1 MEIRMQDPAVPGDLK
16 AEGTAEGKM
25 SEKAGLEQAAEA
37 LKVNEKIISGEILL
51 NEVVAQTQALKEE
64 AKNSDSEKSEIS
76 EKSRPARDTASVSD
90 SPDVWDEEEWKE
102 AFRKFA
108 DWCPSD
114 NLSVPEQLDQLSRM
128 YKELL
133 LAVLTHGTQEGG
145 EAERL
150 NQELSLL
157 LQKLMMTRF
166 GDLELLLKN
175 YGSPISIT
183 ALRGAVCRSVM
194 GKNLTEAELNQIFG
208 RGDLAG
214 KPAGVVNE
222 SGIRTPLMDKGNET
236 GMGIIYQPAGSG
248 TIKNNPGYAENLMKE
263 TSMIILEKGASIK
276 DKAGKTQ
283 GASLTISPLKTG
295 RAYEIKD
302 LETAQRFAAYMIRE
316 GNLFKLAGLTGKSE
330 ELWGF
335 LAALMSIK
343 SQVFVSYLG
352 MEKGLA
358 MDLREAGD
366 RMTDELIQEMVSQSS
381 LEYSGAAARKHVFE
395 AKDVYKIF
403 YYMMNIYLAKADV
416 NETANKGIRYA
427 YQQFLKK
434 KEVSE
439 NRREQ
444 EPFFTKE
451 KKIPAE
457 DFKEGRKLIE
467 RDWREFLNFLS
478 SGNSSEMPQGILVL
492 SPWGMLAEPET
503 VMDRDKGNIR
513 PAFIFG
519 GGAALVILIIIFS
532 FIWF

>member
-1 MEIRMQDPAVPGDLK
+1 MEIRVQDPAVPGDLK
-16 AEGTAEGKM
+16 AEGTADVKM
-25 SEKAGLEQAAEA
+25 SEKAGLDLAAGSLEA
-37 LKVNEKIISGEILL
+37 NVKLISGEILL

-64 AKNSDSEKSEIS
+64 AKNSESEKPEKS
-76 EKSRPARDTASVSD
+76 EKSRTARDTASVSD
-90 SPDVWDEEEWKE
+90 SPDVWNEEEWKE
-102 AFRKFA
+102 AFREFT
-108 DWCPSD
+108 DWCPSET
-114 NLSVPEQLDQLSRM
+114 LPVSEVLEQLARI

-133 LAVLTHGTQEGG
+133 LAVLTHGTQAGG

-157 LQKLMMTRF
+157 LQKLLMTRL

-175 YGSPISIT
+175 YGSSTSIN

-194 GKNLTEAELNQIFG
+194 GKNLTEAELNELFG

-214 KPAGVVNE
+214 KSAVSANE
-222 SGIRTPLMDKGNET
+222 SGIRTPVFDKGIET

-263 TSMIILEKGASIK
+263 TSMIILDK
-276 DKAGKTQ
+276 DSSLKNKAGKTQ

-295 RAYEIKD
+295 RVYEIKD
-302 LETAQRFAAYMIRE
+302 LETAQRFAAYLSRE

-335 LAALMSIK
+335 LAAIMSIK
-343 SQVFVSYLG
+343 SQVFASYLG

-366 RMTDELIQEMVSQSS
+366 RMTDGLIQEMVSQSS
-381 LEYSGAAARKHVFE
+381 LKYSGAAVRKHVFE

-416 NETANKGIRYA
+416 NEAANKGIRYA

-439 NRREQ
+439 DRREP
-444 EPFFTKE
+444 ESFFTKE
-451 KKIPAE
+451 KKTPSD

-467 RDWREFLNFLS
+467 RDWKEFLNFLS
-478 SGNSSEMPQGILVL
+478 SGNSSEMPQGILML
-492 SPWGMLAEPET
+492 SPWGILAEPEI
-503 VMDRDKGNIR
+503 VMERDEGSLS
-513 PAFIFG
+513 PAFLLG
-519 GGAALVILIIIFS
+519 GGAVLVILIIIFF

>member
-1 MEIRMQDPAVPGDLK
+1 MEIRVQDPAVPGDLK
-16 AEGTAEGKM
+16 AEGSAEGKM
-25 SEKAGLEQAAEA
+25 NEKAGLNLAVEA
-37 LKVNEKIISGEILL
+37 LKANEKLISGEILL
-51 NEVVAQTQALKEE
+51 NEVMAQTQFLKEE
-64 AKNSDSEKSEIS
+64 AKNSESEKS

-90 SPDVWDEEEWKE
+90 SPDAWNDEEWRE
-102 AFRKFA
+102 AFREFME
-108 DWCPSD
+108 WCPSET
-114 NLSVPEQLDQLSRM
+114 LPVSEELDQLARI

-157 LQKLMMTRF
+157 LQKLLISRL
-166 GDLELLLKN
+166 GDLELLLNN
-175 YGSPISIT
+175 YGSPVSIT
-183 ALRGAVCRSVM
+183 ALRAAVCRSVM

-208 RGDLAG
+208 RGDSTGKSAG
-214 KPAGVVNE
+214 NVNG
-222 SGIRTPLMDKGNET
+222 SGIRTPISDKGNET

-263 TSMIILEKGASIK
+263 TSMIILEKGASLK

-283 GASLTISPLKTG
+283 GASLTISTLKTG
-295 RAYEIKD
+295 RVYEIKD
-302 LETAQRFAAYMIRE
+302 LEAAQRFASYMSRE
-316 GNLFKLAGLTGKSE
+316 GNLFKLSGLTGKSE

-343 SQVFVSYLG
+343 SQVFVSSLG

-358 MDLREAGD
+358 LDLREAGD
-366 RMTDELIQEMVSQSS
+366 RMTDELIQEMVSHSS
-381 LEYSGAAARKHVFE
+381 LNYSRAAGRKPVFE

-403 YYMMNIYLAKADV
+403 YYMMNLYQTKADV
-416 NETANKGIRYA
+416 NEAANKGIRYA

-439 NRREQ
+439 SRREP

-451 KKIPAE
+451 KKIPSE

-467 RDWREFLNFLS
+467 RDWREFSNFLS
-478 SGNSSEMPQGILVL
+478 SGHSSEMPQGVLVL

-503 VMDRDKGNIR
+503 VMERGEVSLN
-513 PAFIFG
+513 PAFLVG

>member
-1 MEIRMQDPAVPGDLK
+1 MEIRVQDPAVPGDLK

-25 SEKAGLEQAAEA
+25 SEKAGLDLAAEA
-37 LKVNEKIISGEILL
+37 LKVNEKIISGEIML
-51 NEVVAQTQALKEE
+51 NEVVAQTQSLKEE
-64 AKNSDSEKSEIS
+64 AKNSDSEKTEKS

-90 SPDVWDEEEWKE
+90 SPEVWDEEEWKE
-102 AFRKFA
+102 AFREFA
-108 DWCPSD
+108 DWRPSE
-114 NLSVPEQLDQLSRM
+114 NLSFPEELDQLAKV

-145 EAERL
+145 ETGRL

-157 LQKLMMTRF
+157 LQKLLMARL

-194 GKNLTEAELNQIFG
+194 GKNLTQAELNQIFG
-208 RGDLAG
+208 SGDLAG
-214 KPAGVVNE
+214 KPGTVIE
-222 SGIRTPLMDKGNET
+222 SGIRTPVSDKENET

-248 TIKNNPGYAENLMKE
+248 TIKNNQGYAESLMRE

-276 DKAGKTQ
+276 GKAGKTP

-295 RAYEIKD
+295 RVYEIKD
-302 LETAQRFAAYMIRE
+302 LETAQRFAAYMNRE

-366 RMTDELIQEMVSQSS
+366 RMIDELIQEMVSQS
-381 LEYSGAAARKHVFE
+381 LLKYSGASVRNHVFE

-403 YYMMNIYLAKADV
+403 YYMMNIYQAKADV
-416 NETANKGIRYA
+416 NEAANKGIRYA

-439 NRREQ
+439 NRREP
-444 EPFFTKE
+444 ESFFTKE

-478 SGNSSEMPQGILVL
+478 SGNSSEMPQGILML

-503 VMDRDKGNIR
+503 VMERDEGNIR
-513 PAFIFG
+513 PAFILG
-519 GGAALVILIIIFS
+519 GGAALVILIIIVS

>member
-1 MEIRMQDPAVPGDLK
+1 MEIRVQDPAVPGDLK

-25 SEKAGLEQAAEA
+25 SEKAGLDLAAEA
-37 LKVNEKIISGEILL
+37 LKANEKIISGEMLL
-51 NEVVAQTQALKEE
+51 NEVVARTQSLKEE
-64 AKNSDSEKSEIS
+64 AKNSESEKSDKS
-76 EKSRPARDTASVSD
+76 EKSRPARDSASVSD
-90 SPDVWDEEEWKE
+90 SPDVWDEEEWRE
-102 AFRKFA
+102 AFHELT
-108 DWCPSD
+108 DWCPSETLPVSEEL
-114 NLSVPEQLDQLSRM
+114 NQLARI

-145 EAERL
+145 EAEKL

-157 LQKLMMTRF
+157 LQKLLMFRF

-175 YGSPISIT
+175 HGSAVSIT
-183 ALRGAVCRSVM
+183 ALRAAVCRSVM
-194 GKNLTEAELNQIFG
+194 GKNLTEAELNQLFG
-208 RGDLAG
+208 REDLTGKSAG
-214 KPAGVVNE
+214 AVNE
-222 SGIRTPLMDKGNET
+222 SGIRTPISAKGNDT

-263 TSMIILEKGASIK
+263 TSMIILEKGASLK
-276 DKAGKTQ
+276 EKAGKTQ

-295 RAYEIKD
+295 RVYEIKD
-302 LETAQRFAAYMIRE
+302 LETAQRFAAYMSRE

-343 SQVFVSYLG
+343 SQVFASYLG

-358 MDLREAGD
+358 VDLREAGD
-366 RMTDELIQEMVSQSS
+366 RMTDELIQEIVSQSS
-381 LEYSGAAARKHVFE
+381 LKYSGAAVRKHVFE

-403 YYMMNIYLAKADV
+403 YYMMNIYQAKADV
-416 NETANKGIRYA
+416 NEAANKGIRYA

-439 NRREQ
+439 DRREP
-444 EPFFTKE
+444 ESFFTKE

-478 SGNSSEMPQGILVL
+478 SGNSSEMPQGVLAL

-503 VMDRDKGNIR
+503 VMERDEGSFS
-513 PAFIFG
+513 PVFLLG
-519 GGAALVILIIIFS
+519 GGAVIVILIIIFS